1 MLTSRD
7 MRKFY
12 DWDTIK
18 NVKFLSDEF
27 GGIKNE
33 LGGIKNELVE
43 VKKK

>member
-1 MLTSRD
+1 MFASRD

-18 NVKFLSDEF
+18 NVKFLSDE
-27 GGIKNE
+27 

-43 VKKK
+43 VKKNE